1 MRRRPTRPDRPP
13 FDGGLAPSPTT
24 TDSTDSTPIP
34 IVHLMCDGQGRDRRK
49 QQ

>member
-1 MRRRPTRPDRPP
+1 MRPRRPTRPDRPP
-13 FDGGLAPSPTT
+13 FIGGLAPSPTT
-24 TDSTDSTPIP
+24 TTDSTPIP